1 MQTWAII
8 SQKGGQG
15 KTTLATGF
23 AVEATRDGAAVVI
36 LDTDDRQGTAS
47 YWENARPTDDITVV
61 NTGIAVLPLNLAKA
75 AKGMADLV
83 IIDTPANS
91 RDIAT
96 EAARAADFVLIPVV
110 PRAFDIA
117 SVLQTVKQI
126 RQEGTP
132 FAVVLSL
139 VKHAGSEADDT
150 AASFVEMG
158 VRVLSARTYDRKDF
172 SNAAALGRAPTE
184 YDPKGKAAA
193 ELRAVYAETKR
204 LSELAIKQADR
215 VVA

>member
-1 MQTWAII
+1 MCIRDR
-8 SQKGGQG
+8 G

-23 AVEATRDGAAVVI
+23 AVEAARDGAAVVI

-47 YWENARPTDDITVV
+47 YWENARATDDVTVV

-75 AKGMADLV
+75 EKGQADLV

-117 SVLQTVKQI
+117 SVCLLYTSRCV
-126 RQEGTP
+126 
-132 FAVVLSL
+132 
-139 VKHAGSEADDT
+139 
-150 AASFVEMG
+150 
-158 VRVLSARTYDRKDF
+158 
-172 SNAAALGRAPTE
+172 
-184 YDPKGKAAA
+184 
-193 ELRAVYAETKR
+193 
-204 LSELAIKQADR
+204 
-215 VVA
+215 